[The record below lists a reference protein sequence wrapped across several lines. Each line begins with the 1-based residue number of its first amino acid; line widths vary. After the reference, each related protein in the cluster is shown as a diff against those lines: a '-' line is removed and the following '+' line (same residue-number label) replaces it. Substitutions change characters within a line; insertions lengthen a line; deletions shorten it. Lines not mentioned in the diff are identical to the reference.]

1 MIPDPPARRI
11 RACLAAALCLAALT
25 GCSSNDDSP
34 PPQQPTTVET
44 TYRGVFAGREAESGT
59 ITLETTVSVAALRRG
74 SGSGSGAFPT
84 GPAIEARRATG
95 NVSGNFHLA
104 GGGVATLTGTYE
116 TATGVLRATGGGYTF
131 TGTLFEGRFVGGYTR
146 TGNSGTFVAIVPATE
161 TYAAYC
167 GTWTGTDGPGNP
179 DTGTVSL
186 IVDANRVT
194 GSAMN
199 DDGTIN
205 ALTGSRKGSEV
216 IFTVPA
222 YAFTGTISGTGVHGS
237 YTSSIDSR
245 AGGWTAEQTAY
256 LTAIAR
262 GQ

>member
-1 MIPDPPARRI
+1 M
-11 RACLAAALCLAALT
+11 
-25 GCSSNDDSP
+25 
-34 PPQQPTTVET
+34 
-44 TYRGVFAGREAESGT
+44 
-59 ITLETTVSVAALRRG
+59 SVAALRRG

-131 TGTLFEGRFVGGYTR
+131 TGTLFEGRFVGATR
-146 TGNSGTFVAIVPATE
+146 ARGT
-161 TYAAYC
+161 AAPSSPSC
-167 GTWTGTDGPGNP
+167 LRRKPTPPTAGRGREPTARGIPT
-179 DTGTVSL
+179 TGTVSL